1 MARFLN
7 WSSKYL
13 SVTAMTVLTGC
24 GSGVELIQ
32 EGMGQGVVQYR
43 YQSFQNPL
51 LVPLRAE
58 ALAEIDRMCYGAYRI
73 VREGKTR
80 VRERIVEGVGGSE
93 IVTEQWWG
101 IRFQCTSTGEPP

>member
-1 MARFLN
+1 M
-7 WSSKYL
+7 
-13 SVTAMTVLTGC
+13 MVLMGC

-58 ALAEIDRMCYGAYRI
+58 AIAEIDRVCLGAYRI
-73 VREGKTR
+73 VREGQTR
-80 VRERIVEGVGGSE
+80 ARERIVEGVAGPE
-93 IVTEQWWG
+93 IVTEHWWG
-101 IRFQCTSTGEPP
+101 IRFQCASTGKPP